1 MPSASESRAA
11 LSLVTGAA
19 VDTATRLLGSLT
31 GSPDAQRAA
40 LLDGVPALIGY
51 YSDGSSAL
59 AADFY
64 EDERDAAG
72 ARGRFTAEPVVLD
85 RGRKIGNA
93 VAWASQPLFEPA
105 PDLVKVAGR
114 LAEVV
119 QLESARPY
127 RDTITVNR
135 NRDPAAVGWARV
147 SVGGCKFCRML
158 ADRGAVFKESTARFA
173 AHEHCHCTARPVF
186 DGQDAPEASV
196 MQYVASKRRRTD
208 RERQALREYL
218 AALPD

>member
-1 MPSASESRAA
+1 MPTASESRAA

-19 VDTATRLLGSLT
+19 VDTAARLLGSLT
-31 GSPDAQRAA
+31 GSPEAQRSA
-40 LLDGVPALIGY
+40 LLDGVPTLIGY

-64 EDERDAAG
+64 DDERDAAG
-72 ARGRFTAEPVVLD
+72 AAGRFMAEPVVLD

-93 VAWASQPLFEPA
+93 VAWAAQPLFSDDRA
-105 PDLVKVAGR
+105 TVVTR

-119 QLESARPY
+119 QLETARPY

-135 NRDPAAVGWARV
+135 RRDPAAVGWARV
-147 SVGGCKFCRML
+147 SDGGCKFCRML

-173 AHEHCHCTARPVF
+173 SHENCNCTARPVF

-196 MQYVASKRRRTD
+196 MQYVASKRRRSAK
-208 RERQALREYL
+208 ERQALREYL